1 MEYFHESLVLA
12 AKSHHSVGM
21 DDTLEQLFDVGEG
34 DFDPGRTL
42 AVEAYHQLRADIIEG
57 VLKPGEKLRTEHLK
71 DRYNVGAATLREALA
86 LLTADALVV
95 SQHQRGFRVAPMSL
109 SDFRDITE
117 TRAAMEAQA
126 MRLAIRK
133 GDDEWEAG
141 LSAAFH
147 RLSRAEERLSTGDM
161 PEGYWEDCNRKFH
174 EALNSG
180 AQSRWLRHFLA
191 ILYRQ
196 SERYRRLA
204 FDNAPPDRDVHQ
216 EHLEIFEAAIN
227 RQEDLAASLIEQH
240 VRATLD
246 VVIAFNGQNDEPLA
260 DQSRAVRTR
269 RRSKL

>member
-1 MEYFHESLVLA
+1 MA
-12 AKSHHSVGM
+12 DA
-21 DDTLEQLFDVGEG
+21 LEQLFHIPDGE
-34 DFDPGRTL
+34 FDSGRTL

-109 SDFRDITE
+109 TDFRDITE

-126 MRLAIRK
+126 MRLAIRN
-133 GDDEWEAG
+133 GDDEWEAN

-147 RLSRAEERLSTGDM
+147 RLSRAEEKLATGDL

-174 EALNSG
+174 EALNAGS
-180 AQSRWLRHFLA
+180 QSRWIRHFLA

-196 SERYRRLA
+196 SERYRHLA
-204 FDNAPPDRDVHQ
+204 FANAPADRDVHQ

-227 RQEDLAASLIEQH
+227 RQEDLAADLIEQH
-240 VRATLD
+240 VRETLD
-246 VVIAFNGQNDEPLA
+246 VVLAFNEQNDKPLVERPA
-260 DQSRAVRTR
+260 KAQA
-269 RRSKL
+269 RRSSSSMGR